1 MFVSYEVSLELIRSL
16 KDIVPK
22 VARHDAEL
30 AKQLLSAANSV
41 VLNLGEGR
49 RRSGG
54 DQKRFYGYAH
64 GSASE
69 VRAALDLADAWGLAG
84 DALSA
89 RRTLDRLLG
98 LLWGLTH
105 PRQAPQKPQ

>member
-1 MFVSYEVSLELIRSL
+1 L
-16 KDIVPK
+16 KNVVPQ
-22 VARHDAEL
+22 VARHDGEL

-69 VRAALDLADAWGLAG
+69 VRAALDVADAWGWAG
-84 DALSA
+84 DASA
-89 RRTLDRLLG
+89 ARAVIDRLLG
-98 LLWGLTH
+98 LLWGLTR
-105 PRQAPQKPQ
+105 PS